1 MHCQRTLERVLD
13 LLCEFPNGPHDGTK
27 AGIISQNS
35 EYFGVDWSATDW
47 SRYNALCD
55 DAVDFVILNTPP
67 PTEART
73 SRDRNIRFRICPWCL
88 KSTSSCL
95 ARCTFCFSI
104 FISRGTYQRVEASVD
119 APMEI
124 PHDAMARAREA
135 AASAVI
141 DEGEPMEDEPQP
153 GVDRDDDVAMGGDD
167 VRTIAEPE
175 GELDL
180 DMDIEEQAE
189 GETSTEH
196 AAEVHSRI
204 PMLLFD
210 TQFHVDPE
218 QAHYRQGLLVN
229 VFHKADAANITDPHR
244 DYAKYMAYI
253 IVHLLYKNWSSYS
266 KWLEMPVQAAQ
277 EAFRRGQRHDSLGNW
292 GNLSEVDPM
301 TGVPRD
307 LNDDEVLQHGV
318 ERGKGMGIALDVHM
332 SHFNIRPPPSHPP
345 PQPRKGQR
353 LERNENGGVSIVV
366 MQVPPGVNKMD
377 VLNEYFGRF
386 GPVSSLQINQAIV
399 TFSRME
405 DAEAGQRA
413 PDDVPAEVSPTI
425 AAWQILLGVLHRIPI
440 IASGNMTLEPVPE
453 GIAKSNRVLEAK
465 RKREELQD
473 RRKALLSSLT
483 DQLKAVL
490 ARISDPQTSERNRE
504 QLQELAKRRL
514 MPPARPMAPYQTKLD
529 NRPRPATLLLSK
541 LPATLLE
548 MGVVTCGFRCGFK
561 MLDKGG
567 GDDNDGYDDYE
578 AAVQNESA
586 PSEAQLRDALGE
598 SIDWIR
604 DWADDGCSC
613 TVRFRD
619 RRQAEDMG
627 TVKGPMSRVWVMFWF
642 CSWGGG
648 KAAVQGQKLW
658 GYVARIQAEDKVPGT
673 PETEAFDSDI
683 EDPEVLASM
692 RPDATLQEELRTAM
706 GVPEEKHSKMANGM
720 SNEEDQRISG
730 HDILWAH
737 GQHDVLGQNMYT
749 GRTTAW
755 IHDYLT
761 AWILYERDVDRAI
774 QADDALAPAASDAA
788 PAEVHR
794 GIVLMAEAEEVAP
807 IAAEA
812 AAPAEDGKVRVSVFL
827 LVILLVMMTDV
838 FVQEPPAADE
848 GAVDAAPAEAPAV
861 GEPPADPAAPAEE
874 AAVDP
879 PPTSEAE
886 PKTAEVAPAEGA
898 REVP

>member
-405 DAEAGQRA
+405 DAEEALRYPVLNDPSIGLRPWRAKAGQRA

-425 AAWQILLGVLHRIPI
+425 VNAPVVPSIPI
-440 IASGNMTLEPVPE
+440 IASGNMTLE
-453 GIAKSNRVLEAK
+453 SNRVLEAK

-504 QLQELAKRRL
+504 QLQTILANIKDKINALTPPQKEQELAKRRL

-541 LPATLLE
+541 LPAE
-548 MGVVTCGFRCGFK
+548 MQGP
-561 MLDKGG
+561 
-567 GDDNDGYDDYE
+567 DG
-578 AAVQNESA
+578 
-586 PSEAQLRDALGE
+586 EAQLRDALGE

-761 AWILYERDVDRAI
+761 AWFLI
-774 QADDALAPAASDAA
+774 
-788 PAEVHR
+788 
-794 GIVLMAEAEEVAP
+794 
-807 IAAEA
+807 
-812 AAPAEDGKVRVSVFL
+812 RVYHSCNSWFQNEST
-827 LVILLVMMTDV
+827 IH
-838 FVQEPPAADE
+838 A
-848 GAVDAAPAEAPAV
+848 
-861 GEPPADPAAPAEE
+861 
-874 AAVDP
+874 
-879 PPTSEAE
+879 
-886 PKTAEVAPAEGA
+886 
-898 REVP
+898 